1 MGVTDQST
9 GPCDWSFISHFPSD
23 CHQPQPTTLHQ
34 LMNTNFTL
42 MVGGCQMFMNKSQ
55 TCMTGPWSYTVT
67 VIVTDPKLKK
77 QTIAQWADKSFF
89 FTMLAVGENA
99 SWSSLPCL
107 NWTLTVCVSGSIHKE
122 LQFCVL
128 HDRILSREL
137 KPRQISAPFK
147 SLKFIV
153 LTGLRENKIL
163 KIFSRYKIVQ

>member
-9 GPCDWSFISHFPSD
+9 RPCDSRFISHFPND
-23 CHQPQPTTLHQ
+23 CHKPQTTTLYQ
-34 LMNTNFTL
+34 LMNTNLTP
-42 MVGGCQMFMNKSQ
+42 MTGGCQMFVNKSQ
-55 TCMTGPWSYTVT
+55 TCATGPWFTWSYTVT

-77 QTIAQWADKSFF
+77 QNIAQWADKKLF

-107 NWTLTVCVSGSIHKE
+107 NWTLTVCVSASIHKE

-137 KPRQISAPFK
+137 KPRQVSAPFK
-147 SLKFIV
+147 SLKGA
-153 LTGLRENKIL
+153 L
-163 KIFSRYKIVQ
+163 Y